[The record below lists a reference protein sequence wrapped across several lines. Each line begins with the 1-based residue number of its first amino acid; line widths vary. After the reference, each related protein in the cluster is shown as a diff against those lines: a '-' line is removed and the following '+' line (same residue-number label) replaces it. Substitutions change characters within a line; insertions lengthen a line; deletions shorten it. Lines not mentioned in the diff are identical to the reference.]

1 MEKPSTGLDV
11 SHLFPELVSSLK
23 DDIRRALRL
32 VPKDSDLK
40 DRHPSVPNRR
50 KVRRRMLLKALH
62 DVVFEKVLTEHTPN
76 GQIDM
81 SDEDWLEVSSAFSA
95 ARRDFAHDAERLDN
109 GMKAELVLAP
119 VEENAPQ
126 RPALVSANRKIILL
140 TLIFVSDSGNRGVEG
155 EILDEAV
162 LLSGLNKGTLRT
174 YVRELNTSLRAY
186 RRKEPMNACKFS
198 TAECEFYGSMYET
211 FKTILGTTER
221 GGVADLIA
229 PIVRGL
235 ADAQIVPRRVV

>member
-1 MEKPSTGLDV
+1 MGKPPTGLGV
-11 SHLFPELVSSLK
+11 SHLFPEPASTLK

-32 VPKDSDLK
+32 VAKDNDLK

-62 DVVFEKVLTEHTPN
+62 DVVFEKMLTEHTPD
-76 GQIDM
+76 GQIVM

-119 VEENAPQ
+119 VEENAPE
-126 RPALVSANRKIILL
+126 RPGLVSANRKIILL
-140 TLIFVSDSGNRGVEG
+140 TLIFVSDSSNRGVED

-162 LLSGLNKGTLRT
+162 SLSGLNKGTLRT
-174 YVRELNTSLRAY
+174 YARELNTSLRAY
-186 RRKEPMNACKFS
+186 RRKEPMNGCKFS
-198 TAECEFYGSMYET
+198 PAECEFYRSMYET
-211 FKTILGTTER
+211 FKKILGTTER
-221 GGVADLIA
+221 GPVADLIA

-235 ADAQIVPRRVV
+235 AIAHGSKQPDP